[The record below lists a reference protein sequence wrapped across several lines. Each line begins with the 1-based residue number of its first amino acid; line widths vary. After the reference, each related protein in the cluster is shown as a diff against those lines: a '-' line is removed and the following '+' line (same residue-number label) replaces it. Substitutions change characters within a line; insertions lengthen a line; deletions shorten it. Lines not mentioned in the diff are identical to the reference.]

1 MDFLLFLFY
10 FILVFMKNTM
20 HICQSLCHEDTI
32 SGIHMQILMN
42 N

>member
-10 FILVFMKNTM
+10 FSVHEKHFM